1 MRLVCAI
8 ATATTVV
15 GVTISTALAQ
25 APSGTPLIGFLT
37 PNVTSSWSEAFGR
50 GLTDLGYVENRT
62 IVVERRSPV
71 GDSKGLQELAAEL
84 ARLQPRVIVTSGP
97 GAALAAKNAT
107 GTIPIV
113 MAYTNDPVALG
124 LVSSFARPGGNVTGL
139 SAMASGL
146 IGKRLE
152 LLAQLIPGLSRVGVV
167 WNPADRS
174 NQINFREFQAVAMK
188 LRLDLDSFEATE
200 PMAFEHKF
208 NHAGG
213 KGGALAV
220 LNSSV
225 ANASRTAIADAA
237 MRHRIPAIYFNREF
251 VEAGGLISYG
261 PDYGDLHRRAA
272 VYVDKILKGAKP
284 ADLPVEQPNK
294 FELVINLKTAKALGI
309 TVPPSILLSAD
320 EVIE

>member
-1 MRLVCAI
+1 
-8 ATATTVV
+8 
-15 GVTISTALAQ
+15 
-25 APSGTPLIGFLT
+25 
-37 PNVTSSWSEAFGR
+37 
-50 GLTDLGYVENRT
+50 
-62 IVVERRSPV
+62 
-71 GDSKGLQELAAEL
+71 
-84 ARLQPRVIVTSGP
+84 
-97 GAALAAKNAT
+97 
-107 GTIPIV
+107 

-200 PMAFEHKF
+200 PMAFEHAF